1 MKNILAISLV
11 LFSTLAFADNHA
23 EESSLSSTFS
33 GWWDKT
39 KELGSA
45 IWSETKDTTA
55 ETAEK
60 VENSDTYQS
69 AKTKGGEIVEK
80 VQNSETY
87 QSAKTKGSEIVD
99 KVQNSET
106 YQSIKTESSN
116 LYEKAKQQF
125 GSEPRTEPAPVK

>member
-1 MKNILAISLV
+1 MKKVLATSLILL
-11 LFSTLAFADNHA
+11 STTSFADHHG
-23 EESSLSSTFS
+23 EESSLNNTFS

-45 IWSETKDTTA
+45 IWSEAKETTA

-60 VENSDTYQS
+60 VEKSDTYQS
-69 AKTKGGEIVEK
+69 AKTKGGEIV
-80 VQNSETY
+80 
-87 QSAKTKGSEIVD
+87 D
-99 KVQNSET
+99 KVQNSEA

-125 GSEPRTEPAPVK
+125 SSEPRTKPAPVK

>member
-1 MKNILAISLV
+1 MKKILAISLV

-23 EESSLSSTFS
+23 EESSLSSIFS

-45 IWSETKDTTA
+45 IWSETKETTA
-55 ETAEK
+55 EAAEK

-69 AKTKGGEIVEK
+69 AKTKGG
-80 VQNSETY
+80 
-87 QSAKTKGSEIVD
+87 EIVD

-125 GSEPRTEPAPVK
+125 SSEPRTEPAPVK